1 MTEYKCGDCFHA
13 ELCEKS
19 EMLVGFSK
27 DNYAYCGMFLNSADV
42 APVIHAHWI
51 HEKTQD
57 GYDLWKC
64 SHCVAGTNQD
74 PEGILLYCFHCGA
87 KMDEVS
93 E

>member
-27 DNYAYCGMFLNSADV
+27 DNYAYCSMFLNSADV